1 MTLDTNRQFAP
12 DATSQNDWG
21 GNKSE
26 RPRRCFRVGIQ
37 SKGCRHANLLELHHT
52 FVGGGSGHGSDW
64 RAGRVKSAG
73 LRHREGLNPSQ
84 TPTLPSP
91 HDREHPRAVSLLTTT
106 TGSEITLWRRDGHTT
121 STKIEDE
128 YAR

>member
-26 RPRRCFRVGIQ
+26 RPRRCHRVGIQ

-73 LRHREGLNPSQ
+73 LRHREGLNPMPDTHLAFTSRPG
-84 TPTLPSP
+84 TPAGRFFTYNN
-91 HDREHPRAVSLLTTT
+91 DR
-106 TGSEITLWRRDGHTT
+106 
-121 STKIEDE
+121 
-128 YAR
+128 